1 MIYFDAGA
9 TTLEKPAA
17 VGRAMAQA
25 THAMSSP
32 GRGSYP
38 ASRRAEET
46 AYLCRQEA
54 AELLGVP
61 QPGKRHHHHKRH
73 PWTEHCHSVAAGV
86 RGPGGDFRI

>member
-17 VGRAMAQA
+17 VGRAMARA
-25 THAMSSP
+25 AHTMSSP

-38 ASRRAEET
+38 ASRLAGET

-54 AELLGVP
+54 A
-61 QPGKRHHHHKRH
+61 Q
-73 PWTEHCHSVAAGV
+73 
-86 RGPGGDFRI
+86 

>member
-32 GRGSYP
+32 GRGEL
-38 ASRRAEET
+38 SR
-46 AYLCRQEA
+46 LPPGGGNGLSVPPGGGGA
-54 AELLGVP
+54 AGRSAA
-61 QPGKRHHHHKRH
+61 GKRYHHHKRH

-86 RGPGGDFRI
+86 RGPGGDLRI